1 MVNITEKIKE
11 IEDEMKRT
19 QKNKATEYHL
29 GLLKGKLARLRAQL
43 LEPAPGAGS
52 GGGSGF
58 DVSKSGDAR
67 IALVGFPSVGKST
80 FLSKITKTKS
90 EVAAYSFTT
99 LTAIPGVLEYG
110 GAEIQVLDL
119 PGIIEGAAEG
129 KGRGRQVI
137 SAAKVS
143 VQAKSL
149 TAFIDACHK
158 TSDLILMILDAT
170 KRAEQRALLEA
181 ELESVGIRLN
191 RERPNIYLK
200 AKKAGGMKITFQA
213 PPKYIDEKMVYNILR
228 DYKMLNCEVLVRD
241 ENATVDDFIDVIMK
255 DHRKYI
261 KCLYV
266 YNKID
271 GISLDFLDKLARE
284 PNTVVMSCELDLG
297 IQDVVDRCWYELQ
310 LIRVYTKRLVLAV
323 LSIKDTPLTGY
334 RKGEDPDF
342 SEALIVRNHS
352 TIEDVCDQVHRTLK
366 DTFKYA
372 LVWGASAR
380 HVPQR
385 VGLYHVMADED
396 VVSIVAK

>member
-1 MVNITEKIKE
+1 MNQYQDRGG
-11 IEDEMKRT
+11 DEE
-19 QKNKATEYHL
+19 NAE
-29 GLLKGKLARLRAQL
+29 KLARLRAQL
-43 LEPAPGAGS
+43 LEPAPGASS

-137 SAAKVS
+137 SAAK
-143 VQAKSL
+143 
-149 TAFIDACHK
+149 

-181 ELESVGIRLN
+181 ELETVGIRLN
-191 RERPNIYLK
+191 REPPNIYLK
-200 AKKAGGMKITFQA
+200 AKKAGGMKITFQS
-213 PPKYIDEKMVYNILR
+213 PPKHLDEKMLYNILR

-241 ENATVDDFIDVIMK
+241 ENGI
-255 DHRKYI
+255 
-261 KCLYV
+261 LYV

-271 GISLDFLDKLARE
+271 SVSIDFLDKLARE

-297 IQDVVDRCWYELQ
+297 IQDVVDRCWQELR
-310 LIRVYTKRLVLAV
+310 LIRIYTKR
-323 LSIKDTPLTGY
+323 
-334 RKGEDPDF
+334 KGIEPDF
-342 SEALIVRNHS
+342 SEALIVRSNS
-352 TIEDVCDQVHRTLK
+352 TIEDVCNQVHRTLK
-366 DTFKYA
+366 ETFKYA
-372 LVWGASAR
+372 LVWGTSAR

-385 VGLYHVMADED
+385 VGLSHPVADED

>member
-11 IEDEMKRT
+11 IEEEMRRT

-52 GGGSGF
+52 GGGAGF

-119 PGIIEGAAEG
+119 PGIIEGASEG

-137 SAAKVS
+137 SAAK
-143 VQAKSL
+143 
-149 TAFIDACHK
+149 
-158 TSDLILMILDAT
+158 TSDLILMVLDAT
-170 KRAEQRALLEA
+170 KRAEQRALLER
-181 ELESVGIRLN
+181 ELEAVGIRLN
-191 RERPNIYLK
+191 REPPNIYLK
-200 AKKAGGMKITFQA
+200 QKKAGGMKITFQN
-213 PPKYIDEKMVYNILR
+213 PPKYIDEKLLYNILR
-228 DYKMLNCEVLVRD
+228 DYKMLNS
-241 ENATVDDFIDVIMK
+241 TVDDFIDVIMK

-271 GISLDFLDKLARE
+271 SVSLDFLDKLARE
-284 PNTVVMSCELDLG
+284 PHTVVMSCELDLG
-297 IQDVVDRCWYELQ
+297 IQDVVDRCWAELQ
-310 LIRVYTKRLVLAV
+310 LMRIYTK
-323 LSIKDTPLTGY
+323 

-342 SEALIVRNHS
+342 SEALIVRNKS
-352 TIEDVCDQVHRTLK
+352 SIEEVCDQVHRTLK
-366 DTFKYA
+366 ETFKYA
-372 LVWGASAR
+372 MVWGASAR

-385 VGLYHVMADED
+385 VGLSHVVADED